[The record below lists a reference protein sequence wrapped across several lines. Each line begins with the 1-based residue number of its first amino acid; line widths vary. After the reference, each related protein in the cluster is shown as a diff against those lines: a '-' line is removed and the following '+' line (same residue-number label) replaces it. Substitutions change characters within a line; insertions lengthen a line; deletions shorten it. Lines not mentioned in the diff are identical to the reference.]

1 MHASM
6 AFAACNGDETFPLD
20 WEYENWF
27 NTSLLFQ
34 PQLLDLN
41 QEPAAFSNRGEA
53 GLCVRMQSS
62 AKYYIIAAFSICY

>member
-1 MHASM
+1 MHTSM
-6 AFAACNGDETFPLD
+6 AFAACNGDDTFPLD

-41 QEPAAFSNRGEA
+41 QEPAAFSNREA

-62 AKYYIIAAFSICY
+62 TKYYIIAAFSICY

>member
-1 MHASM
+1 MHTSM
-6 AFAACNGDETFPLD
+6 AFAACNGDYTFPLD

-41 QEPAAFSNRGEA
+41 QEPTAFQIEEKQA
-53 GLCVRMQSS
+53 CVLGCKVVQR
-62 AKYYIIAAFSICY
+62 IPL